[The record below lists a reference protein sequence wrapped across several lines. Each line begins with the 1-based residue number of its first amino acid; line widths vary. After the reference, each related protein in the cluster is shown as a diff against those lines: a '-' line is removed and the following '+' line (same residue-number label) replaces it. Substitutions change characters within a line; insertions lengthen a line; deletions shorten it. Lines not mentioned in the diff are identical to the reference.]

1 MKVPLYALD
10 LVAVRPLLLRL
21 TTPASCVRL
30 VGSYESLHFTCI
42 SYIQEE
48 EELSPT
54 SDTLVMASYVQ
65 RSTVLARRRGEGLET
80 ALVQDPTTF
89 PFLRADLAAAP
100 HTSSCGHVMHAACWQ
115 KYFDDVSESERRR
128 YR

>member
-21 TTPASCVRL
+21 TTPASSVRL
-30 VGSYESLHFTCI
+30 VGYYESLHFTCI

>member
-1 MKVPLYALD
+1 MPLYALA
-10 LVAVRPLLLRL
+10 LAVVPPLLLRP

-30 VGSYESLHFTCI
+30 VGSHVNKHTSLAFHT
-42 SYIQEE
+42 YQEE